1 MRDISSSIIQG
12 SAVGAVSYVIN
23 ASDLSTV
30 TPADSMHKNADD
42 TYIVIPASNAQSTE
56 AELGRVAEWA
66 QRNNLKLNRAKSV
79 EIIF

>member
-30 TPADSMHKNADD
+30 TPANSMHKYADD
-42 TYIVIPASNAQSTE
+42 TYIVIPAIMLSPRKPSLDVSQS
-56 AELGRVAEWA
+56 ELR
-66 QRNNLKLNRAKSV
+66 
-79 EIIF
+79 EII